1 MENVCYIHN
10 PLNLNNKISE
20 MESCSMYT
28 FHNLAPNSQIL
39 RMLCE
44 TDSIREMDMCTD
56 YGRVERYTDNDKPQW

>member
-1 MENVCYIHN
+1 
-10 PLNLNNKISE
+10 